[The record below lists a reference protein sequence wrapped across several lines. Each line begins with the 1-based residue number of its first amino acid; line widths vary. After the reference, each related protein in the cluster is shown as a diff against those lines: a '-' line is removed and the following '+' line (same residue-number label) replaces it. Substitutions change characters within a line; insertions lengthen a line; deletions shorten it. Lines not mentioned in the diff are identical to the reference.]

1 MESGRA
7 QGAHRARAGR
17 QQQMAATERGH
28 RPREKAEGRPVAEGK
43 GRDFEAADGGHR
55 AAAREQEDSGE
66 RERES
71 RERDGRCAGSSA
83 GRADDAR
90 AVRRVMVPA
99 EETFG
104 ASRTRYPL
112 PIPVTRARTRRPA
125 RPPARSCGPR
135 LHGNRGGRR
144 LAEAGSSPW
153 QRRR

>member
-1 MESGRA
+1 MERRGAGFSAEGGRGIKGGKESVGWGSGWGSDCGMESGRA

-104 ASRTRYPL
+104 ASRTR
-112 PIPVTRARTRRPA
+112 
-125 RPPARSCGPR
+125 
-135 LHGNRGGRR
+135 
-144 LAEAGSSPW
+144 
-153 QRRR
+153 